1 MKKIEDGWI
10 EPAAIFLLLF
20 IAVLVF
26 GAGTVF
32 FANALYLKKNKQ
44 HFALKQDAD
53 KLLGKIVADFQELK
67 EEKYDSIY
75 HPYIE
80 NLLAGYK
87 NYGLEIK
94 DVSSGIHLDFL
105 PDSDLSDAGISSYI
119 FKNRNAADF
128 IRYRNLN
135 GLITD
140 TEKLRPY
147 VNEKIFDLC
156 KVYGWLSASHE
167 NSFAF
172 KTISNNFKTANVKEL
187 FPLVNNFP
195 LININNINCEIVE
208 IFIMRKSFSIP
219 DVKEK
224 YQILKL
230 KMEQKTMLDD
240 IAIAS
245 ILSVPVTNKIFCYFG
260 GKTSFWQVT
269 FNPNAIYKV
278 EAVIAAIPEE
288 EGDQRKISRYDLIER
303 RFISV
308 R

>member
-1 MKKIEDGWI
+1 MKKMEDGWI
-10 EPAAIFLLLF
+10 EPAVVFLLLF
-20 IAVLVF
+20 IAALVF

-32 FANALYLKKNKQ
+32 CANSIYFKKNKQ
-44 HFALKQDAD
+44 QFDLKQDAD
-53 KLLGKIVADFQELK
+53 KLLEKIVVDFQELK
-67 EEKYDSIY
+67 EEKSDSIY
-75 HPYIE
+75 HPLIE
-80 NLLAGYK
+80 NLLVEYK

-105 PDSDLSDAGISSYI
+105 PDSDLSDARISSYI
-119 FKNRNAADF
+119 FKNDNAADF

-140 TEKLRPY
+140 VEKLRPY
-147 VNEKIFDLC
+147 VKEKIFDFC
-156 KVYGWLSASHE
+156 KVYGWLSISHE
-167 NSFAF
+167 TSFAF
-172 KTISNNFKTANVKEL
+172 KTISNSFKTANIKEL

-195 LININNINCEIVE
+195 LININNVNFEIVE
-208 IFIMRKSFSIP
+208 IFITRKSFSIP
-219 DVKEK
+219 NVKEK
-224 YQILKL
+224 YQILKS
-230 KMEQKTMLDD
+230 KMEQKNMLDD

-269 FNPNAIYKV
+269 FNASAIYKV

-288 EGDQRKISRYDLIER
+288 EGDHRKVSRYDLIER